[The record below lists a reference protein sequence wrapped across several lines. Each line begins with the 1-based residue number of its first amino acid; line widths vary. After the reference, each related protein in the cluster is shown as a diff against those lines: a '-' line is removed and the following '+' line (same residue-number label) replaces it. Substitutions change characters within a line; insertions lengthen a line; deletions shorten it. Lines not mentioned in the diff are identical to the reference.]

1 MLMVASAEVCPIL
14 PTLTDCMLGGGSVVN
29 VCSFVPSSGKVS
41 SNDACSTYSVPGDR
55 FSRLLVAGLVLLV
68 ASAVS
73 TSVVQSCVSALCW

>member
-1 MLMVASAEVCPIL
+1 MLMVALAEVSPML
-14 PTLTDCMLGGGSVVN
+14 STRTDDILGGCFVVN
-29 VCSFVPSSGKVS
+29 VCSFVPASGKVS

-73 TSVVQSCVSALCW
+73 TLVVQSCTSAFC